1 MRRYTATGF
10 QTPNTTT
17 YKGILQLTGAVTFRF
32 GLYDAIFSTNGTPA
46 DNDIT
51 YGIQRTTADGTDTAV
66 TPAPLD
72 PADPVSLVTA
82 GEDNSG
88 EPTDA
93 SIIPL
98 LEVGVH
104 QRATFRWAA
113 APGGEIIVAAVAN
126 EGLSLQSKSSGFT
139 GNSLATAHWQE

>member
-1 MRRYTATGF
+1 MRRYGATGA

-17 YKGILQLTGAVTFRF
+17 YKSILQLTGATTFRF
-32 GLYDAIFSTNGTPA
+32 GLYDVVFSTNGTPA

-66 TPAPLD
+66 TPAPPD
-72 PADPVSLVTA
+72 PADPASLVTA
-82 GEDNSG
+82 GEDASS

-126 EGLSLQSKSSGFT
+126 EGLTLQSLSSAFT
-139 GNSLATAHWQE
+139 GKTLATAYWQE